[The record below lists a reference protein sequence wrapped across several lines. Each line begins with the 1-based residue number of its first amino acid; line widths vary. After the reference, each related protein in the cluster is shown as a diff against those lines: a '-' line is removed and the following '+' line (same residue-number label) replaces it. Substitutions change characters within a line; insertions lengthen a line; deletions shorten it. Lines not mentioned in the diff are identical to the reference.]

1 MHRPATP
8 LAGSALGVSADASPV
23 RFQTP
28 CGRGRGGTGAAA
40 LLGFCLTV
48 PRWRHQW
55 AYEWLLTAW
64 GFRRVTPARSWDTA
78 TRPDQSRQ
86 PWTSL
91 PAIDV
96 APVRVRSGAEAGVV
110 HDGGGCPGIVPP
122 PPNPPCPFFP
132 AFHPASLARR
142 PYPPPPPPPR
152 PRPPLPP

>member
-28 CGRGRGGTGAAA
+28 CGRGRAGTGAAA

-48 PRWRHQW
+48 PRWRHRW

-91 PAIDV
+91 PPIDV

-110 HDGGGCPGIVPP
+110 HDGEGSAGVAPAARKPGARSAPRCPQ
-122 PPNPPCPFFP
+122 
-132 AFHPASLARR
+132 
-142 PYPPPPPPPR
+142 
-152 PRPPLPP
+152 